1 MTLPSAL
8 DRRLAEAGLDAAAVE
23 TLVAAALAEDLAGG
37 VDVTSVAVIP
47 ADDEAAADFVSR
59 AYGVVA
65 GVPIASAVLWIA
77 TGGVVD
83 IDESVV
89 DGMRV
94 EPGMVVLSATG
105 ATRSLL
111 TAERTAL
118 NLLGHLSGIATLTRT
133 WVDAIAGSGAAIRD
147 TRKTTPGLRAL
158 EKYAVR
164 CGGGVN
170 HRMSLSDAALIKDNH
185 VVAAGG
191 VAAAFRAVRAAFPQL
206 PVEVECDTVQQVGEA
221 LEAGAD
227 LILLD
232 NMSLE
237 AMRASVGLVR
247 ECGSSCRLEASGGLT
262 LASAAAVAATGV
274 DYLAVGALTHSAP
287 VLDIGVDLRAVH
299 LRARSTNAAD
309 D

>member
-1 MTLPSAL
+1 MMLPVAL
-8 DRRLAEAGLDAAAVE
+8 GRRLSEAGLDASAVE

-37 VDVTSVAVIP
+37 VDVTSVAVIAP
-47 ADDEAAADFVSR
+47 ADEATADFVSR
-59 AYGVVA
+59 AHGVVA
-65 GVPIASAVLWIA
+65 GLPIASAVLWIA
-77 TGGVVD
+77 TDGAVEV
-83 IDESVV
+83 EETVA

-94 EPGMVVLSATG
+94 EPGTVVLSATG

-118 NLLGHLSGIATLTRT
+118 NLLGHLSGIATLTRA
-133 WVDAIAGSGAAIRD
+133 WVDAIAGTAAAIRD

-185 VVAAGG
+185 VLAAGG
-191 VAAAFRAVRAAFPQL
+191 VAAAFRAVRTAFPEL
-206 PVEVECDTVQQVGEA
+206 PVEVECDTVEQVGEA
-221 LEAGAD
+221 LAAGAD

-232 NMSLE
+232 NMSLDS
-237 AMRASVGLVR
+237 MRAAVALVHER
-247 ECGSSCRLEASGGLT
+247 GSSCRLEASGGLT
-262 LASAAAVAATGV
+262 LAGAAAVAATGV
-274 DYLAVGALTHSAP
+274 DYLSVGALTHSAP
-287 VLDIGVDLRAVH
+287 VLDIGVDLRA
-299 LRARSTNAAD
+299 RRTDAAD